1 MVEDRLL
8 LWRYRRGNREA
19 LCRIYEKYKNNLLA
33 LAVSLS
39 NDVSLSEDVV
49 HDVFVAFAQA
59 AARLELRGSLR
70 SYLSTCVA
78 KRVGKLKRIKS
89 LRVSRQAETYV
100 VHRRSGRPDEMA
112 MSVEALQ
119 RVGDALAQLP
129 YEQREVV
136 LLHLHS
142 GLTFR
147 EIARSQKVSIH
158 TIQSRYRYG
167 LQKLKSELNSE
178 IQR

>member
-8 LWRYRRGNREA
+8 LWRYRHGRRDA

-39 NDVSLSEDVV
+39 NDVSLGEDAV
-49 HDVFVAFAQA
+49 HDVFVSFAQS
-59 AARLELRGSLR
+59 AARLELRGSLM

-78 KRVGKLKRIKS
+78 NRVGKLKRIES
-89 LRVSRQAETYV
+89 QRLNGQAETEV
-100 VHRRSGRPDEMA
+100 TRRRSSRPDESA
-112 MSVEALQ
+112 MSVEAHR
-119 RVGDALAQLP
+119 RVGDALSQLP
-129 YEQREVV
+129 YEQREVM

-147 EIARSQKVSIH
+147 EIARLQKMSIN
-158 TIQSRYRYG
+158 TVQSRYRYG
-167 LQKLKSELNSE
+167 LQKLRSLLNSE
-178 IQR
+178 V

>member
-8 LWRYRRGNREA
+8 VWRYRHGSKDA

-39 NDVSLSEDVV
+39 NDVSLGEDAV
-49 HDVFVAFAQA
+49 HDVFVSFAQT
-59 AARLELRGSLR
+59 AARLELRGSLK

-78 KRVGKLKRIKS
+78 NRVGKLKRIES
-89 LRVSRQAETYV
+89 LRVNGQVEADV
-100 VHRRSGRPDEMA
+100 VRRHLSRPDELA
-112 MSVEALQ
+112 MSVEAFH
-119 RVGDALAQLP
+119 RVDDALAQLP
-129 YEQREVV
+129 YEQREVI

-147 EIARSQKVSIH
+147 EIARSLKMSIH
-158 TIQSRYRYG
+158 TVQSRYRYG
-167 LQKLKSELNSE
+167 LQKLKSKLNSE
-178 IQR
+178 K